1 MATKNPARKVLPTF
15 RDGGIFAALVIF
27 HLPRNT
33 LSLLAL
39 KEHCLVNLG
48 IGRNWGAWA
57 KGLHLLRPRAKR
69 IEFPSLTPRSPLQNE
84 SGIMKRDLQGR
95 RILITGASSGIG
107 RCLAEQLARAGARLA
122 LAARSEDKL
131 RDLAA
136 SLASFGAEVAALPA
150 DITQDADRRWLL
162 EQVQTQWGGLDVL
175 INNAGVAS
183 WAHFADSSEAILR
196 QIMEVNFF
204 APAELIR
211 LTIPILVRGREPAVV
226 NVASMCGR
234 RAMPA
239 WSEYSASKYA
249 LCGLTEALRGEL
261 ARFDIDVLL
270 MVPGLT
276 RSDFSKH
283 FLLAQGRMKIDFG
296 KGMPPEQVAAAIIAG
311 LRRNT
316 TEKVIGSDARRM
328 LAFNKFF
335 PRVLDWLVGRKVK
348 KLYSAS

>member
-1 MATKNPARKVLPTF
+1 
-15 RDGGIFAALVIF
+15 
-27 HLPRNT
+27 
-33 LSLLAL
+33 
-39 KEHCLVNLG
+39 
-48 IGRNWGAWA
+48 
-57 KGLHLLRPRAKR
+57 
-69 IEFPSLTPRSPLQNE
+69 
-84 SGIMKRDLQGR
+84 MKRDLRGR

-107 RCLAEQLARAGARLA
+107 RCLAEQLARAGSRLV
-122 LAARSEDKL
+122 LAARSVDKL
-131 RDLAA
+131 Q
-136 SLASFGAEVAALPA
+136 EVAAVLRSSGTEVEIVGA
-150 DITQDADRRWLL
+150 DVTLEDDRQRLL
-162 EQVQTQWGGLDVL
+162 DRVQARFGGLDVL

-183 WAHFADSSEAILR
+183 WAHFADSNEAILR

-211 LTIPILVRGREPAVV
+211 QAIPILVQGQQPAVV

-283 FLLAQGRMKIDFG
+283 FLLSEGRAKIDFHN
-296 KGMPPEQVAAAIIAG
+296 GMPPEQVAAAIVAG
-311 LRRNT
+311 LCRNT
-316 TEKVIGSDARRM
+316 TEKVIGRDARW
-328 LAFNKFF
+328 LLLFNKFF
-335 PRVLDWLVGRKVK
+335 PRLTDWLLGRKVK
-348 KLYSAS
+348 KLYAAEV